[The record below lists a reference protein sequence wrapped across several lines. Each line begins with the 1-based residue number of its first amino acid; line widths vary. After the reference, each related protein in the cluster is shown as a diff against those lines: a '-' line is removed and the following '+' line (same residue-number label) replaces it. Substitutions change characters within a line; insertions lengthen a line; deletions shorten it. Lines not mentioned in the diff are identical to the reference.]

1 MQSTPTPSAG
11 AMVPR
16 MDSGS
21 LPDQARYGSDSML
34 MKSQRVLH
42 KFFPQ
47 SGGTFSPTGSRV
59 IRFDI
64 SSPQFLDLSEARFLC
79 EIENTGAGTSLLDGG
94 LGGTIRR
101 VSIMN
106 SSGQLLERI
115 DDYGLIQTVLNQC
128 SDRARLHADDL
139 LISEGFIADATNVGS
154 AATTE
159 NRMAAGVT
167 RQYSHKMHGAWFQ
180 TAKKKLLPPGMAFR
194 LEIELVPTG
203 NEAMVQTTDVA
214 GAFSM
219 SNVQMVMP
227 AVSIMSQAFEDS
239 TARMLARG
247 YRWSGATYRSYNFSA
262 ANAESTKNLQQFNVP
277 DKSLALTGLLAI
289 ARVTADTTANQGFKN
304 YKRAAKN
311 FAVDYNVSIGSQ
323 QYPPVRIK
331 YETPGAAGAGGD
343 VITGAN
349 SFKLAENVEQ
359 IKAVLGAA
367 PLSLG
372 DSATMGQVYAI
383 AANGGG
389 TAFLAVQVGYG
400 QGIGIDTQTASLP
413 VQFNCSTAAD
423 GGAVPLTVT
432 IFAQATATFSMQPN
446 QGMLEVRS
454 FI

>member
-1 MQSTPTPSAG
+1 
-11 AMVPR
+11 
-16 MDSGS
+16 
-21 LPDQARYGSDSML
+21 
-34 MKSQRVLH
+34 
-42 KFFPQ
+42 
-47 SGGTFSPTGSRV
+47 
-59 IRFDI
+59 
-64 SSPQFLDLSEARFLC
+64 
-79 EIENTGAGTSLLDGG
+79 
-94 LGGTIRR
+94 
-101 VSIMN
+101 
-106 SSGQLLERI
+106 
-115 DDYGLIQTVLNQC
+115 
-128 SDRARLHADDL
+128 
-139 LISEGFIADATNVGS
+139 
-154 AATTE
+154 
-159 NRMAAGVT
+159 
-167 RQYSHKMHGAWFQ
+167 
-180 TAKKKLLPPGMAFR
+180 
-194 LEIELVPTG
+194 VPTG

-383 AANGGG
+383 AAN
-389 TAFLAVQVGYG
+389 
-400 QGIGIDTQTASLP
+400 
-413 VQFNCSTAAD
+413 
-423 GGAVPLTVT
+423 
-432 IFAQATATFSMQPN
+432 
-446 QGMLEVRS
+446 
-454 FI
+454 